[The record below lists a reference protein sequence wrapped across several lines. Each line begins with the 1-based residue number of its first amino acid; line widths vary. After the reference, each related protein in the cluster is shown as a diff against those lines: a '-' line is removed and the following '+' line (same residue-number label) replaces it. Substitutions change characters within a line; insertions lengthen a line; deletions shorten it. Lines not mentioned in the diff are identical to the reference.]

1 MTTTPPGTLTIRNA
15 LIFDGE
21 TRNLI
26 EGSITVREGRIT
38 EVGRDVEEAGKIV
51 DADGRTVIPG
61 LIDAHFHAYALSL
74 TAAKNETGPLSY
86 SALAG
91 ARRLGAALNRGFT
104 SVRDVAGET

>member
-21 TRNLI
+21 ARNLI

-51 DADGRTVIPG
+51 DADGRTVI
-61 LIDAHFHAYALSL
+61 DR
-74 TAAKNETGPLSY
+74 K
-86 SALAG
+86 
-91 ARRLGAALNRGFT
+91 
-104 SVRDVAGET
+104 SVV